1 MSFDNPYPGRK
12 DWRKP
17 YRGSK
22 SFDGSCR
29 NHKSCPY
36 CRDTRTY
43 NRRRTAEAAKIHLL
57 LYFAGQL

>member
-1 MSFDNPYPGRK
+1 MSFDDDHPNRK

-17 YRGSK
+17 YRGAKERSVA
-22 SFDGSCR
+22 CR
-29 NHKSCPY
+29 NHKSCSY

-43 NRRRTAEAAKIHLL
+43 NRRRTAEAVKIHLL